1 MSLILV
7 SAASAPPVSLTCIA
21 QDSLAGPMSP
31 DILLASPSSS
41 HSVSSFQTHCQ
52 SQSRSLSKKVLDP
65 IFIKVIRSGLIH
77 FRGWPLA
84 SSGLCKNVRLC
95 PSRCPTG
102 QLPHYPPP
110 PELFKSQSSSVL
122 SPIET
127 MPSGNAYIWC
137 FNKVQVLVDVKRPC
151 HVVQWKSGHR
161 SRRGLARG
169 GAASLG
175 LSAPALETSSSP
187 PWASSS
193 TPSQCCGRQLWL
205 GTIES
210 LKSMVMAG
218 SCQTR
223 WQTRPCHVDIENHGP

>member
-52 SQSRSLSKKVLDP
+52 SQSHSLSKKVLDP

-110 PELFKSQSSSVL
+110 PELFKSQNSSVM

-137 FNKVQVLVDVKRPC
+137 FNKVQVLGRREAPVPRCPMEKWSSFSTRPS
-151 HVVQWKSGHR
+151 QGW
-161 SRRGLARG
+161 RGFTWPLGPRTGDLLLAP
-169 GAASLG
+169 LG
-175 LSAPALETSSSP
+175 LLLNTLPMLWPTVVVGYDRVLEEHGHGRVMSNTMANTSMP
-187 PWASSS
+187 
-193 TPSQCCGRQLWL
+193 R
-205 GTIES
+205 
-210 LKSMVMAG
+210 
-218 SCQTR
+218 
-223 WQTRPCHVDIENHGP
+223 